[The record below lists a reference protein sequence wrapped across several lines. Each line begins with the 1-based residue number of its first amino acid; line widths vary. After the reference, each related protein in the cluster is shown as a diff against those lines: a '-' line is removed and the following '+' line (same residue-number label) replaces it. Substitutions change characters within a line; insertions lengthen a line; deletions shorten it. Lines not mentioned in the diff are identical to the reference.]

1 MYANDFSG
9 TILKTTAN
17 SQVDGWD
24 RVQDDLAG
32 IKSKKVAAPTSTRT
46 SARQKDRP
54 VKSHAKPKRQSDK
67 YVPGPGR
74 GIRDRVKSVND
85 AKEGLQK
92 NIDGVL
98 SLGDDSFGAITPD
111 AAAAM
116 ANLHQH
122 IDAIGSTDMSHA
134 CREIIKHQQE
144 QQKRSGKSK
153 RSLRRVQKEIKDT
166 ISNYELEDKL
176 HILEGVLSSLSKS
189 HKKRKRQAEIKD
201 LIVESLVIPLVIKQL
216 KTLTPVTPLVIPLV
230 IKQNHSPNHK
240 KHCCNPLQLATT
252 INGFALH

>member
-1 MYANDFSG
+1 MCAQTKVEPRADGKWIVYANDFSG

-17 SQVDGWD
+17 SQADGWD

-54 VKSHAKPKRQSDK
+54 VKSHTKPKRQSDK

-85 AKEGLQK
+85 AKEGLQN

-166 ISNYELEDKL
+166 ISNYELEEKL

-216 KTLTPVTPLVIPLV
+216 KTLTKPQ
-230 IKQNHSPNHK
+230 K
-240 KHCCNPLQLATT
+240 
-252 INGFALH
+252 ALL

>member
-1 MYANDFSG
+1 MCAQTKVEPRADGKWTVYANNFSG
-9 TILKTTAN
+9 SVLKTTAN
-17 SQVDGWD
+17 SQADGWD
-24 RVQDDLAG
+24 RVQDYLAG
-32 IKSKKVAAPTSTRT
+32 IASEKAAAPTRTRT
-46 SARQKDRP
+46 SARHKDIP

-67 YVPGPGR
+67 YVAGPGR

-85 AKEGLQK
+85 AKEGLQN

-111 AAAAM
+111 ATAAM

-134 CREIIKHQQE
+134 CREIIKHQQ
-144 QQKRSGKSK
+144 QQPKRCGKSK

-176 HILEGVLSSLSKS
+176 DILEGVLCS
-189 HKKRKRQAEIKD
+189 RI
-201 LIVESLVIPLVIKQL
+201 
-216 KTLTPVTPLVIPLV
+216 
-230 IKQNHSPNHK
+230 
-240 KHCCNPLQLATT
+240 
-252 INGFALH
+252 